1 MFGGGEE
8 YFQDPPEIDRDTL
21 GRYATFCARLRAIEK
36 PGKRT
41 ITEAATL
48 AREVGDTL
56 LDYELVV
63 GALFRHIKT
72 WTGQKQ
78 LACWYILDKLCKEDR
93 DKYGYTAGKYI
104 LEVGRDHIPYEDA
117 DLAGKYESLVEH
129 WENVFPRHVVDALW
143 IAKKERLWA
152 VDHPNEVKQQ
162 QQAEEEEWAR
172 EEEVMQ
178 DEDGLNDFG
187 QPCIDYLQGHCSW
200 GDSCRL
206 YHPPGEEG
214 SLPAECRMGDWKCS
228 ACGVINR
235 HFRRRCSNCVREKP
249 QYKKGR
255 VPSAEDKLLCT
266 PDPAVT
272 AAFHQQFGY
281 NPYAPAEAVAHFK
294 LRLEGVSA
302 EEYRKERAAAYRVRI
317 LGKAPTNPV
326 EERCKATKH
335 FPDVDMEPDEEYEVG
350 TDGLVAKRQR
360 TESLVPANA
369 SPNSAIAL
377 LAQLVME
384 RGILDPTVPQI
395 FGELSRYIRQAAG
408 DPTMEL
414 NETQA
419 EVLLSACK
427 LGFTAWNANKGAV
440 PSVATFFKA
449 VRHNES
455 KLGLS
460 SEQVEQLESMASMFL
475 A

>member
-152 VDHPNEVKQQ
+152 
-162 QQAEEEEWAR
+162 
-172 EEEVMQ
+172 
-178 DEDGLNDFG
+178 
-187 QPCIDYLQGHCSW
+187 GHCSW

-281 NPYAPAEAVAHFK
+281 NPYMPAEAVAHFK

-335 FPDVDMEPDEEYEVG
+335 FPDIDMEPDEEYEVG

-408 DPTMEL
+408 DPAMEL

-460 SEQVEQLESMASMFL
+460 SEQAEQLESMASMFL

>member
-1 MFGGGEE
+1 
-8 YFQDPPEIDRDTL
+8 
-21 GRYATFCARLRAIEK
+21 
-36 PGKRT
+36 
-41 ITEAATL
+41 
-48 AREVGDTL
+48 
-56 LDYELVV
+56 
-63 GALFRHIKT
+63 
-72 WTGQKQ
+72 
-78 LACWYILDKLCKEDR
+78 
-93 DKYGYTAGKYI
+93 
-104 LEVGRDHIPYEDA
+104 
-117 DLAGKYESLVEH
+117 
-129 WENVFPRHVVDALW
+129 
-143 IAKKERLWA
+143 
-152 VDHPNEVKQQ
+152 
-162 QQAEEEEWAR
+162 
-172 EEEVMQ
+172 MQ

-281 NPYAPAEAVAHFK
+281 NPYMPAEAVAHFK

-335 FPDVDMEPDEEYEVG
+335 FPDIDMEPDEEYEVG

-408 DPTMEL
+408 DPAMEL

-460 SEQVEQLESMASMFL
+460 SEQAEQLESMASMFL